1 MEKGSSDKINNQI
14 TRSRNWD
21 DSDVVFA
28 DNLDGIVSKHFSDY
42 AIHILC
48 TKGNYTF
55 KMLDK
60 SFSVTNTDFVI
71 LTSNSLVSEIV
82 ASDDLEVI
90 VLYVSYRFAFNY
102 MPNNDYDVIGAL
114 SLLDNPVLPL
124 TPQEQEICE
133 ADMKMIRWRLA
144 DRSHHFYSEL
154 MGYLVVAFFLDLY
167 EIHVRINMDKN
178 VSEQNA
184 LLLRRFIKLLETG
197 EYKINRE
204 VAHYASNLY
213 VTPKYFSE
221 VCKKVSGR
229 TPMYWIDRFTIIEIT
244 GLLKNKELT
253 LTEISDKMNF
263 SSISYFSRYV
273 LRILGVSPTE
283 YRQRL
288 N

>member
-1 MEKGSSDKINNQI
+1 MDNSLSAKINEIIRGTQSWNE
-14 TRSRNWD
+14 
-21 DSDVVFA
+21 SDIVFA
-28 DNLDGIVSKHFSDY
+28 DNLKEITSKYFSDY

-48 TKGNYTF
+48 TRGTYSF

-60 SFSVTNTDFVI
+60 TFRVKDHDFVI
-71 LTSNSLVSEIV
+71 LTSNSLVSDIV
-82 ASDDLEVI
+82 TSADLEVI
-90 VLYVSYRFAFNY
+90 VLCVSYRFAFNY
-102 MPNNDYDVIGAL
+102 MPNNNYDVIGAL

-124 TPQEQEICE
+124 TQKEQTICE
-133 ADMKMIRWRLA
+133 ADMKMVRWRLE
-144 DRSHHFYSEL
+144 DKSHHFYSEL

-167 EIHVRINMDKN
+167 EIHVRINVDKN

-197 EYKINRE
+197 EYKTNRE
-204 VAHYASNLY
+204 VAHYASSLY

-229 TPMYWIDRFTIIEIT
+229 TPLYWIDRFTIIEIT
-244 GLLKNKELT
+244 RLLKNKELT
-253 LTEISDKMNF
+253 LTDISDKMNF

-273 LRILGVSPTE
+273 LRLLGVSPTE